1 MAPRQ
6 EWGFT
11 VVDVDSHV
19 YEPEAIWGEYLPDG
33 ERARARRSFSHTN
46 GTIVVNGTSTPET
59 RSGIN
64 RQAIWRPGLTPEL
77 IGRLDPTSVHES
89 NPGAWDPVS
98 RLADMDELGVDQA
111 VVLPTLFAEFL
122 PLVEDPEMATA
133 LARAYNDWAVDFA
146 AAGDG
151 RLHPA
156 AMVALQDPAGAVDE
170 VARVAG
176 RGLHAVAIRPM
187 FQAVPGLEIAPNPF
201 GGDTNPVG
209 VFIDHEVFR
218 PLWSRV
224 AELGLVAC
232 VHPALGLA
240 NPEGTSA
247 GSFLERVS
255 AKLRIGHT
263 VTEPVAYMQD
273 IATFVVT
280 ICFHG
285 LMEDLPALKLALL
298 HGGAAIVP
306 LAIEKAETYLWLSPQ
321 SVFSQSSPVSLE
333 PAEVW
338 EHHPAVVSFDGWES
352 SAARLP
358 GLFAGKA
365 AWGSRYP
372 HHDAST
378 PQEAIAML
386 RHYEVA
392 DEIVDRMMGAN
403 AAALFGL
410 GRLAGTA
417 NY

>member
-6 EWGFT
+6 EWGFP

-19 YEPEAIWGEYLPDG
+19 YEPEAIWAEYLPDG
-33 ERARARRSFSHTN
+33 VRAGARRAFSRTN
-46 GTIVVNGTSTPET
+46 GTIVVNGTPTPEA

-64 RQAIWRPGLTPEL
+64 RQAVWRPGLTPES
-77 IGRLDPTSVHES
+77 IGQMDPSSVHES
-89 NPGAWDPVS
+89 NPGAWDPVA
-98 RLADMDELGVDQA
+98 RVADMDQLGVDHA

-122 PLVEDPEMATA
+122 PLVADPATATA

-146 AAGDG
+146 AAGEG

-156 AMVALQDPAGAVDE
+156 AVLALQDPAAAVE
-170 VARVAG
+170 EAGRVAG
-176 RGLHAVAIRPM
+176 RGLGAVAIRPM

-209 VFIDHEVFR
+209 VFVDHEVFG
-218 PLWSRV
+218 PLWSRI

-255 AKLRIGHT
+255 QKLRIGHT
-263 VTEPVAYMQD
+263 VTEAVSYMQD
-273 IATFVVT
+273 IATFVVS

-338 EHHPAVVSFDGWES
+338 QQHPAVVSFDGWES

-358 GLFAGKA
+358 GQFAGKA

-378 PQEAIAML
+378 PGDAIAML
-386 RHYEVA
+386 HHFDVP
-392 DEIVDRMMGAN
+392 DEIVDQMMGAN

-410 GRLAGTA
+410 RSPAPSA
-417 NY
+417 